1 MKIAFIG
8 GGNMGE
14 AILGALIQKNICP
27 PKDITVSEIKA
38 ERRAFLENTYGIK
51 TTPSNPEAIKNAE
64 VVLLAI
70 KPQNLAELSAGLKGK
85 LAETQLVISIIAGAT
100 LSKLSGGLGHKAVV
114 RVMPNTPAMIGM
126 GMSVWTALPA
136 VSPAQKEQTQSI
148 LSAMGKEIYTGKETM
163 LDAATAISGS
173 GPAYFFLFME
183 SLEKAAQEMG
193 FTPEEATVLVSQTAA
208 GSAVYAEKS
217 GLPLAQLR
225 KNVTSPGGTTAE
237 AIKVFEQAGL
247 ETTVIKAAKA
257 AFDRSVELG
266 KG

>member
-1 MKIAFIG
+1 
-8 GGNMGE
+8 
-14 AILGALIQKNICP
+14 
-27 PKDITVSEIKA
+27 
-38 ERRAFLENTYGIK
+38 
-51 TTPSNPEAIKNAE
+51 
-64 VVLLAI
+64 
-70 KPQNLAELSAGLKGK
+70 
-85 LAETQLVISIIAGAT
+85 
-100 LSKLSGGLGHKAVV
+100 
-114 RVMPNTPAMIGM
+114 
-126 GMSVWTALPA
+126 
-136 VSPAQKEQTQSI
+136 
-148 LSAMGKEIYTGKETM
+148 MGKEIYTGKETM

-208 GSAVYAEKS
+208 GSAVYAGKS

>member
-38 ERRAFLENTYGIK
+38 ERRTFLENTYGIK

-126 GMSVWTALPA
+126 GMSVWTARPA

-148 LSAMGKEIYTGKETM
+148 LSAMGKEIYTDKETM

-193 FTPEEATVLVSQTAA
+193 FTPEEASTLVSQTAA
-208 GSAVYAEKS
+208 GSAVYAGKS

-247 ETTVIKAAKA
+247 ETTVMKAAKA

>member
-1 MKIAFIG
+1 
-8 GGNMGE
+8 MGE

-38 ERRAFLENTYGIK
+38 ERRTFLENTYGIK

-126 GMSVWTALPA
+126 GMSVWTARPA

-193 FTPEEATVLVSQTAA
+193 FTPEESTVLVFQTAA

-247 ETTVIKAAKA
+247 ETTVIKAAQA

>member
-1 MKIAFIG
+1 MNIAFIG

-27 PKDITVSEIKA
+27 PQNITVSEIKA
-38 ERRAFLENTYGIK
+38 ERRTYLETSYGIK
-51 TTPSNPEAIKNAE
+51 TTASNPDAIKSAE

-70 KPQNLAELSAGLKGK
+70 KPQNLPELSAELKGK
-85 LAETQLVISIIAGAT
+85 LADKQLVISIIAGAT
-100 LSKLSGGLGHKAVV
+100 LSKLSGGLAHKAVV

-126 GMSVWTALPA
+126 GMSVWTALPS
-136 VSPAQKEQTQSI
+136 VSPTQKDQAKAI

-183 SLEKAAQEMG
+183 GLEKAALEMG
-193 FTPEEATVLVSQTAA
+193 FTPEEASILVSQTAA
-208 GSAVYAEKS
+208 GSAIYAGKS
-217 GLPLAQLR
+217 GLALTQLR

-237 AIKVFEQAGL
+237 AIKAFEEAGL
-247 ETTVIKAAKA
+247 EATIIKAAKA
-257 AFDRSVELG
+257 AFNRSVELG